1 MAKDCLGGI
10 LTTAVLNIGI
20 KGESCPLSNNHQE
33 EHALIIRYLF
43 RYENEREYE
52 WLAAPP
58 DILPL
63 FESALQGLP
72 KNPRILQVTSD

>member
-20 KGESCPLSNNHQE
+20 KGEPCPLSNNHQE
-33 EHALIIRYLF
+33 EHALIIRYPF
-43 RYENEREYE
+43 RYEIEREYE
-52 WLAAPP
+52 WLAAPH

-63 FESALQGLP
+63 LEPALQNLP

>member
-20 KGESCPLSNNHQE
+20 KGEPCPLSNYHQE
-33 EHALIIRYLF
+33 EHALIIRYPF

-63 FESALQGLP
+63 LEPALQNLP
-72 KNPRILQVTSD
+72 KNPRILQVSSD

>member
-20 KGESCPLSNNHQE
+20 KGESCPLPNNHQE
-33 EHALIIRYLF
+33 EHAIIIRYPF

>member
-20 KGESCPLSNNHQE
+20 KGEPRPLSNNHQE
-33 EHALIIRYLF
+33 RHALIIRYPF
-43 RYENEREYE
+43 RYEIEREYE
-52 WLAAPP
+52 WLAAPH

-63 FESALQGLP
+63 LEPALQNLP

>member
-1 MAKDCLGGI
+1 MAKDCLGGT

-20 KGESCPLSNNHQE
+20 KGEPWSLSNNHQE
-33 EHALIIRYLF
+33 EHALIIRYPF

-63 FESALQGLP
+63 LEPALQNLP
-72 KNPRILQVTSD
+72 KNPRILQVTTN

>member
-20 KGESCPLSNNHQE
+20 KGESCPLPNNHQE
-33 EHALIIRYLF
+33 EHAIIIRYPF

-63 FESALQGLP
+63 LEPVLQDLP